1 METNKQHSPT
11 PSAATESAD
20 LLALPE
26 QTVDLIKF
34 RASKQGRELAAWV
47 RTNLTK
53 SRTER
58 SRKET
63 QWRLN
68 LAFIFGQQYAEVSKM
83 LGDKYDIRVPDAPKY
98 KNRKTINRIRSFTRT
113 EHSKFLSQIPSIV
126 AVPATGEIEDT
137 NAAQAAEQ
145 VLQSYTSGRMLRR
158 QYGRAMWWKVATG
171 NGFLKTWW
179 DPKTFDR
186 FSGQMGDI
194 EYNPIS
200 PFHLFVPDLREREIE
215 DQPFVIEAKTRSYE
229 WVKRFYEE
237 ELKGEKLAPSSESVS
252 ATLDDVQSNL
262 AQASKSH
269 LDSVI
274 IYEAWIKPGATNLMP
289 QGGLVIMVEDII
301 VGVWDAGLPYQ
312 HGMFPYTKFEHM
324 SNETFYADSP
334 IVDLIPI
341 QREMN
346 EYRTE
351 FAVAARRMAR
361 PQLLVQRGSLA
372 VSKLTNEPGSIIQY
386 NPGFEKPQ
394 PLPMTDI
401 PSYATNNLEQA
412 LRDFEDLSGQH
423 EISRGQAPSGIE
435 SGTALSFLKEA
446 DDSYLT
452 PQYHNV
458 EEGFENVSRQTIE
471 LFNQYV
477 DMPRKIKVVGLDG
490 SMDTRLL
497 QGSDVAKGLDVR
509 VEQGS
514 SVGQSQAAKQ
524 AKIIELWNAGILTDQ
539 NQALRLLEMGG
550 AQKVLD
556 VVNAAER
563 KAQRE
568 NLKIKTL
575 REQEIAQHG
584 QQMAMNLIAGISRD
598 LRMPPEMAMN
608 DPEIQAQL
616 QNMPPMVR
624 ADDFDLHAVHIETHD
639 RFRMSQEYEAL
650 PDAVKEQFDKH
661 VEHHKML
668 LSEQMMQQA
677 QQAQLAAMSGAPED
691 PGASMGDNEV
701 AANGVVPAPDSQ
713 GGQ

>member
-1 METNKQHSPT
+1 METSRKPSST
-11 PSAATESAD
+11 PSMATDSAD
-20 LLALPE
+20 LLSLPE
-26 QTVDLIKF
+26 TTVDLAKF
-34 RASKQGRELAAWV
+34 RASQQGRDLVAWI
-47 RTNLTK
+47 K
-53 SRTER
+53 SSMSQARQER

-68 LAFIFGQQYAEVSKM
+68 LAFIFGQQYAEMANVA
-83 LGDKYDIRVPDAPKY
+83 GQYDIRIPQAPKY

-113 EHSKFLSQIPSIV
+113 EHSKFLSQIPTIV
-126 AVPATGEIEDT
+126 AVPATGEVEDT

-145 VLQSYTSGRMLRR
+145 VLQSYTSSRLLRR
-158 QYGRAMWWKVATG
+158 QYGRAMWWKVSTG

-179 DPKTFDR
+179 DPSRFDR
-186 FSGQMGDI
+186 FSQQYGDI

-200 PFHLFVPDLREREIE
+200 PFHLFAPDLREREVE
-215 DQPFVIEAKTRSYE
+215 DQPFVIEAKTKSFE
-229 WVKRFYEE
+229 WVKTFYAN
-237 ELKGEKLAPSSESVS
+237 ELKGEKLAPSSQSVS
-252 ATLDDVQSNL
+252 AVYDDVQNNL
-262 AQASKSH
+262 AQATKSN

-274 IYEAWIKPGATNLMP
+274 VYEAWIKPGVVKHLP
-289 QGGLVIMVEDII
+289 QGGLVVMVEDVI
-301 VGVWDAGLPYQ
+301 VGLWDAGLPYN

-361 PQLLVQRGSLA
+361 PQLLVQKGSLA
-372 VSKLTNEPGSIIQY
+372 VSKLTNEPGAILQY

-423 EISRGQAPSGIE
+423 EISRGQAPAGVE

-458 EEGFENVSRQTIE
+458 EEGFENVAKQTIE
-471 LFNQYV
+471 LFNQFV

-497 QGSDVAKGLDVR
+497 AGSDVAKGLDVR

-550 AQKVLD
+550 AQRVLD

-568 NLKIKTL
+568 NMKIKAL
-575 REQEIAQHG
+575 QEHEIAEREQMMTMQLVQG
-584 QQMAMNLIAGISRD
+584 MSQD
-598 LRMPPEMAMN
+598 LGMPPEAVLQ
-608 DPEIQAQL
+608 DSDVQAQL
-616 QNMPPMVR
+616 ENIPPIVP

-639 RFRMSQEYEAL
+639 RFRMSQEYESL
-650 PDAVKEQFDKH
+650 PDAIKKEFDKH

-668 LSEQMMQQA
+668 LTQQMMEQQ
-677 QQAQLAAMSGAPED
+677 QMAAIAGGPEEA
-691 PGASMGDNEV
+691 GGSMGDNEQV